1 MFQDHL
7 VVYVTLPWN
16 TAFLHIALVPFSG
29 KWNVDTQI
37 WALLHSLL
45 LGCHWSQTFLVD
57 RARES
62 MYVFIYTQIYKH
74 TFIIM
79 FLYQSIYVK
88 NHEFTLLP
96 FPIQNH
102 KVNFNL
108 FPFHIYIFLFC
119 YSKKYDFLYS

>member
-62 MYVFIYTQIYKH
+62 VYVFIYTQIYKH

-79 FLYQSIYVK
+79 FVSLSI
-88 NHEFTLLP
+88 
-96 FPIQNH
+96 
-102 KVNFNL
+102 
-108 FPFHIYIFLFC
+108 
-119 YSKKYDFLYS
+119 